1 MLAVSSASDGS
12 SSICSNSG
20 INDETKNVW
29 SDIHGINN
37 THFMQSLQNAVQNER
52 LEHELINDV
61 ITNDL
66 IIINGADLDHSDNDI
81 IRCNFTKSN
90 GQTID
95 SYFVD
100 QHLDQESHQQHLPG
114 ANESG
119 LIESSISAAILN
131 DSSNEVS

>member
-1 MLAVSSASDGS
+1 
-12 SSICSNSG
+12 
-20 INDETKNVW
+20 
-29 SDIHGINN
+29 
-37 THFMQSLQNAVQNER
+37 MQSLQNAVQNER

-66 IIINGADLDHSDNDI
+66 VIINSTDLAHSVNDI

-100 QHLDQESHQQHLPG
+100 QNLDHESQQQHLPG
-114 ANESG
+114 ANEND
-119 LIESSISAAILN
+119 LIESTISAAILN
-131 DSSNEVS
+131 DSSNEVNYLFFQRKILFYIHIIL